1 MDVNEVLRDLRR
13 ALQDWRIAAT
23 QESALNAATEIVNDA
38 EALDEWLSQGGYLP
52 ADWSAKRVV
61 PTREV

>member
-1 MDVNEVLRDLRR
+1 MEVNEVLRDLRR

-38 EALDEWLSQGGYLP
+38 EALDEWLSQGGNLP
-52 ADWSAKRVV
+52 ADWSAKRAVSKQGV
-61 PTREV
+61 

>member
-38 EALDEWLSQGGYLP
+38 EALDEWLSQGGNLP
-52 ADWSAKRVV
+52 ADWSAKRAVSKQGV
-61 PTREV
+61 